1 MNPTLLRW
9 LMLLVGCLSIL
20 GCPSTD
26 WSENYD
32 RRGKGPFD
40 LLALH
45 ELLAARPEGLL
56 TLRDTAAL
64 RALDTLSGYNY
75 LFIGE
80 YPYYTERQETLL
92 LDFVARG
99 GNAFIGAKS
108 LPDGLATQLF
118 SEDCYDGATDE
129 YGGEEALYPTIYLD
143 SMNAYRYPGGDSFH
157 LVNVRYW
164 QVSATPLSFFAESLL
179 CDEAVDYQV
188 LGGIDTVGINFLR
201 VGYGEGDFYLHSNPV
216 FFTNWFVLDSQQY
229 HYPEAML
236 EAIGEGPVAWDEAS
250 RRYRRSSTGGGA
262 VERDYE
268 GGRNLLNGNETL
280 RYIQQNRELAFAWY
294 GVLVGV
300 LFFIIFRGKRR
311 QRVIPLLPG
320 RENSSRRFIDTISRL
335 VYQKGNHTALAQRE
349 LTSLRFHLNQRFG
362 LRWTEG
368 TPPPADLQQRL
379 GLAEDTVSRALSQ
392 IRLVEAGRSMTEG
405 DLLRFYRSVE
415 PLYRA

>member
-1 MNPTLLRW
+1 MNPTPLRW
-9 LMLLVGCLSIL
+9 LAMVVGCLSLL

-32 RRGKGPFD
+32 RRGKEPFD
-40 LLALH
+40 LLALY
-45 ELLAARPEGLL
+45 ELLGARPEGLL
-56 TLRDTAAL
+56 TLGDTAAL
-64 RALDTLSGYNY
+64 RALDTLSAYNY
-75 LFIGE
+75 LFVGE
-80 YPYYTERQETLL
+80 YPYYTDQQEARL

-99 GNAFIGAKS
+99 GKAFIAAKS
-108 LPDGLATQLF
+108 LPEGLTAQLF
-118 SEDCYDGATDE
+118 SEDCY
-129 YGGEEALYPTIYLD
+129 EEALFPTVYLD
-143 SMNAYRYPGGDSFH
+143 SVNAYRYPGGDSFH

-164 QVSATPLSFFAESLL
+164 QVSPMPLSFFAESLL
-179 CDEAVDYQV
+179 CDEIVNYQV

-216 FFTNWFVLDSQQY
+216 FFTNWFVLDSVQY
-229 HYPEAML
+229 RYPQAML
-236 EAIGEGPVAWDEAS
+236 EAIADGPVAWDEAS

-294 GVLVGV
+294 AVLAGVL
-300 LFFIIFRGKRR
+300 LFVIFRGKRR

-335 VYQKGNHTALAQRE
+335 VYQQGNHTALARRE

-368 TPPPADLQQRL
+368 APPPAELQQRL
-379 GLAEDTVSRALSQ
+379 GLAVETVERALSQ